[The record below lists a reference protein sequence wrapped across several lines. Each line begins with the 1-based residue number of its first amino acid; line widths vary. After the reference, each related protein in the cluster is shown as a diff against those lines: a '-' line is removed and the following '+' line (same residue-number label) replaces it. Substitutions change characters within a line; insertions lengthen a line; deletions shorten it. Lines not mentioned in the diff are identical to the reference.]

1 VISPNTLHRA
11 ACEEIVAPHKVVP
24 EKEKKGR
31 KRSKPTN
38 KSASQPTRAILQD
51 GPAVRPRKLL
61 HEAGTPMM
69 NDQLLAVANA
79 YMRSLHHS
87 CLYIEERR
95 IKDRDESYL
104 VFQAK
109 VPDVPGFV
117 QDYPAD
123 IFYVRHTDIFDMLN
137 GIRLHD
143 TLVRLYSL
151 NTAAAIIKDATPGN
165 AIVDPY
171 YMRDA
176 VLHSEEN
183 IQKAINY
190 LKGFFQVFADKS
202 CILMPYHPVS
212 ENGRQ
217 HCVLIY
223 VDLKDCRTTY
233 FDSSSKQTRK
243 NYDTIRR
250 VLDEALNGY
259 VAAGGTVERPVKKF
273 GIHVFSHKF
282 EFWCAKQPNDSM
294 KDAFYAIH
302 NMKATI
308 LDHHKT
314 TLPKDYLHTW
324 ADRRKQSDQDRA
336 IRQDFFDI
344 QEEISEIIC
353 VQIIR
358 ARGMF
363 YSGVVPR
370 NSAIDERLLMQGDDR
385 NFMVLAKGARAG
397 FINVPKP
404 TNMPKKS

>member
-1 VISPNTLHRA
+1 
-11 ACEEIVAPHKVVP
+11 
-24 EKEKKGR
+24 
-31 KRSKPTN
+31 
-38 KSASQPTRAILQD
+38 
-51 GPAVRPRKLL
+51 
-61 HEAGTPMM
+61 M
-69 NDQLLAVANA
+69 
-79 YMRSLHHS
+79 
-87 CLYIEERR
+87 
-95 IKDRDESYL
+95 
-104 VFQAK
+104 
-109 VPDVPGFV
+109 
-117 QDYPAD
+117 
-123 IFYVRHTDIFDMLN
+123 
-137 GIRLHD
+137 
-143 TLVRLYSL
+143 
-151 NTAAAIIKDATPGN
+151 
-165 AIVDPY
+165 
-171 YMRDA
+171 
-176 VLHSEEN
+176 
-183 IQKAINY
+183 
-190 LKGFFQVFADKS
+190 
-202 CILMPYHPVS
+202 
-212 ENGRQ
+212 
-217 HCVLIY
+217 LIY

-233 FDSSSKQTRK
+233 FDSNSKQTRK

-294 KDAFYAIH
+294 KDAFYTLH